1 MAKQIILSAA
11 KPTNSLTLGNYIGAI
26 RNWVKLQDEYN
37 CYFSAVD
44 LHAITVRQDPKQLQ
58 EDTLFLLAS
67 YIACGID
74 PKKSTLF
81 VQSHIPQHSELGWV
95 LGCNTYMG
103 ELSRMTQFKNK
114 SEKAGKNIPAG
125 LFNYPWLMAADILLY
140 DADVVP
146 VGEDQKQHIELCRDI
161 AVRMNH
167 HYNTEL
173 FKLPK
178 PYIGKVGA
186 RVMDLQEPTR
196 KMGKSDSGEKGAIFL
211 RDTDKQI
218 AKKIKGATTDSDT
231 VVTYEDDKP
240 GVKNLIDI
248 QRALTDKSIDD
259 IVASY
264 EGKMYGHLKV
274 ETAEIVV
281 EALRPI
287 REKTS
292 ELLDDKGELMSILRD
307 GAQKAREKAQIKLDQ
322 VYSTLGLLS
331 K

>member
-1 MAKQIILSAA
+1 MAKQIILSAK
-11 KPTNSLTLGNYIGAI
+11 KPTNSLTLGNYIGAT
-26 RNWVKLQDEYN
+26 RNWVEMQDEYE
-37 CYFSAVD
+37 CYFSAAD

-58 EDTLFLLAS
+58 EDTLFLMAT

-74 PKKSTLF
+74 PKKSILF
-81 VQSHIPQHSELGWV
+81 VQSHVPQHAELGWA

-103 ELSRMTQFKNK
+103 ELNRMTQFKDK

-140 DADVVP
+140 DTDVVP

-161 AVRMNH
+161 AIRMNH

-178 PYIGKVGA
+178 PFIGKVGS

-196 KMGKSDSGEKGAIFL
+196 KMGKSDSTEKGAIFL

-231 VVTYEDDKP
+231 VVTYQDEKP

-248 QRALTDKSIDD
+248 QRALTGKSAEE

-274 ETAEIVV
+274 ETADIVV
-281 EALRPI
+281 ETIRPI
-287 REKTS
+287 RERTN
-292 ELLDDKGELMSILRD
+292 ELLTDKGELMNILRE

-322 VYSTLGLLS
+322 VYQTIGFLS